1 MPSEMT
7 PLPLMAHAGTFWPNR
22 SLPPR
27 AHQRGFPGRKPTA
40 PGPLPLAFR
49 RFGMILVMVLP
60 LAGCGGG
67 GGGPATPDASA
78 PAVKSVAANRL
89 EWGDPLPPLDDGR
102 VILSAPKDWAVLP
115 RRRGYLTQFYRDKTQ
130 QVRVPRIWVTV
141 EESTLPEIRTVDA
154 DNLEQFAQLVA
165 QRLKDNGT
173 KLVEPVRPM
182 MIGDTPCARYVLLT
196 TFSSTERGQTQK
208 LTAERQI
215 LEVLAG
221 GRLYT
226 IDLHV
231 PPRKMLDYRD
241 AGYAVAASMSF
252 PKLNDPAAEAPAADV
267 PSDPESPSEPDAPA
281 EPGTPAES
289 GTPSSPPANADGA

>member
-1 MPSEMT
+1 MHTET
-7 PLPLMAHAGTFWPNR
+7 TTR
-22 SLPPR
+22 SLPADDATSR
-27 AHQRGFPGRKPTA
+27 AVRATWTRVRQQGISRKGLP
-40 PGPLPLAFR
+40 PFGPHSAGSTSAGTTPFALIVL
-49 RFGMILVMVLP
+49 MVLA
-60 LAGCGGG
+60 LAGCGDQSPPTPGANSA
-67 GGGPATPDASA
+67 ATTRDVKQVDAS
-78 PAVKSVAANRL
+78 RL

-130 QVRVPRIWVTV
+130 QVRIPRIWVTV
-141 EESTLPEIRTVDA
+141 EESTLPELRTVDA

-165 QRLKDNGT
+165 ERLAAKGT
-173 KLVEPVRPM
+173 KLLEPVRPM
-182 MIGDTPCARYVLLT
+182 MIGNTPCARYVQMT

-231 PPRKMLDYRD
+231 PPHKMLDYRD

-252 PKLNDPAAEAPAADV
+252 PKVNEPAADV
-267 PSDPESPSEPDAPA
+267 PSDPESPGESDAPA
-281 EPGTPAES
+281 EPGTPAE
-289 GTPSSPPANADGA
+289 PPASADGA